1 MSEYKPPFSV
11 SNKIIEYVSQ
21 ISELV
26 GHINSTAGIDKNP
39 VLRRK
44 NRILTIQSSLGIEQ
58 NTLTLEQVTSV
69 LNGKTV
75 LAPPKDI
82 EEVKNAYEIY
92 ENMDLLNPYSV
103 EDLLKAHSV
112 MMRGLVENY
121 GEFRTKPVGVA
132 DSKTG
137 EIIHLGTLPQYLP
150 ELVEKLLKWVEK
162 SDFHM
167 LIKSCVF
174 HYEFEV
180 IHPFADGNG
189 RTVRL
194 WHTLLLSKWKSVFS
208 WLPVESMIFKRPE
221 EYYNVINKCNYLA
234 DSTAFIEFMLET
246 VKMTLEETISTCAS
260 GTSKEQVEEQVNFS
274 ALLEFCKTPKTRAEM
289 QEFCKIQGRKKFNE
303 SYLKPL
309 LAQEKLKMTIPDKP
323 KSKNQKYISTV

>member
-137 EIIHLGTLPQYLP
+137 EIIHLGTLPQYVP

-189 RTVRL
+189 RTGRL
-194 WHTLLLSKWKSVFS
+194 WHTLLLSKWKSVFA
-208 WLPVESMIFKRPE
+208 WLPVESMIFKRQE

-246 VKMTLEETISTCAS
+246 VKMTLEETISTCS
-260 GTSKEQVEEQVNFS
+260 NGTSKEQVEEQVDFS
-274 ALLEFCKTPKTRAEM
+274 ELLKFCKTPKTRAEM

-309 LAQEKLKMTIPDKP
+309 LAQGKLKMTIPDKP
-323 KSKNQKYISTV
+323 KSKNQKYISIV